1 MNTVHLLREAGPEGP
16 ALTADARNA
25 ARAALLAEIDGA
37 RPRRSRMPSRK
48 VRWRIGIGVV
58 AVAASWA
65 AAVVIAAPDGPGRPA
80 DSVTLVD
87 FHTPTFPLSLDPE
100 PAGLRPA
107 FDGSGDGA
115 TIAAYDDPSRENG
128 FTIYVGEDEPE
139 GNGPD
144 DAAPG
149 YEVLHV
155 DEISLGDDDA
165 EIVTYEREWCVED
178 DDMGCARIATRRFAW
193 LSWERQD
200 DQWVSILGHGDY
212 ADADELQEVADSLV
226 DRPRRATLTAEL
238 APQGWSVQFFKMGR
252 VLTLV
257 NDSFEQQTITV
268 QVPLPEDVVPPEQ
281 LLGRLMGPT
290 GSVIPVT
297 VHGRP
302 AHLVLTDSGY
312 VVDGESMQQW
322 FLQAQFEDGT
332 VYELQVPDAFTQ
344 EQVVEFAEA
353 VTYHP

>member
-1 MNTVHLLREAGPEGP
+1 MNTVQLLRDAGPDGP
-16 ALTADARNA
+16 ALTTEARNA

-37 RPRRSRMPSRK
+37 RPRRARVPSRK
-48 VRWRIGIGVV
+48 VRWRIGVGVV

-65 AAVVIAAPDGPGRPA
+65 AAVVIAAPDGPGTPA

-87 FHTPTFPLSLDPE
+87 FVTPTFPLSLDPE

-115 TIAAYDDPSRENG
+115 TIAAYDDPTLENG
-128 FTIYVGEDEPE
+128 FTIYVGEEEPE
-139 GNGPD
+139 GKSPD
-144 DAAPG
+144 DGAPG
-149 YEVLHV
+149 YEELDV
-155 DEISLGDDDA
+155 DEIDLGND
-165 EIVTYEREWCVED
+165 EVEVVTYERHWCVED
-178 DDMGCARIATRRFAW
+178 TARGCRTEVRRFAW

-200 DQWVSILGHGDY
+200 DQWVSILGHGEY
-212 ADADELQEVADSLV
+212 ADAGELREVAESLV
-226 DRPRRATLTAEL
+226 DRPQRATLTAEL

-257 NDSFEQQTITV
+257 NDEFEQQTITV

-281 LLGRLMGPT
+281 LLDQLMAPIGP
-290 GSVIPVT
+290 VIPVS

-302 AHLVLTDSGY
+302 ASLVRQDTGY
-312 VVDGESMQQW
+312 VVDGESLTQW

-344 EQVVEFAEA
+344 EQVVQFAEA